1 MKDEDFAVYLLVV
14 ALLSVGIRLIL
25 GGSGVS

>member
-14 ALLSVGIRLIL
+14 ALLSVGVRLIL
-25 GGSGVS
+25 GGNGVS